1 MKFLLPFVVAA
12 FAVFGATC
20 CDVAQADVPAPPR
33 IAKPQ
38 SKVLV
43 VYFSRAGEQYNVGVV
58 KKGNTA
64 FVAEEIARQTGADL
78 FEIKP
83 KKDVYPKKYEDLT
96 DFAKKEMNKKARP
109 EYDGKVPDLK
119 QYDTIFIGSP
129 VWWGDWPMVMYTF
142 FEKNDLSGKKLAPFC
157 THEGSGLSGFD
168 KKLQKA
174 CPKSSILKGL
184 AITGTVAQKNRQKT
198 AENVSKWL
206 DEIKVKKIAEP
217 KKLP

>member
-1 MKFLLPFVVAA
+1 
-12 FAVFGATC
+12 
-20 CDVAQADVPAPPR
+20 
-33 IAKPQ
+33 
-38 SKVLV
+38 
-43 VYFSRAGEQYNVGVV
+43 
-58 KKGNTA
+58 
-64 FVAEEIARQTGADL
+64 
-78 FEIKP
+78 
-83 KKDVYPKKYEDLT
+83 
-96 DFAKKEMNKKARP
+96 
-109 EYDGKVPDLK
+109 
-119 QYDTIFIGSP
+119 
-129 VWWGDWPMVMYTF
+129 MVMYTF